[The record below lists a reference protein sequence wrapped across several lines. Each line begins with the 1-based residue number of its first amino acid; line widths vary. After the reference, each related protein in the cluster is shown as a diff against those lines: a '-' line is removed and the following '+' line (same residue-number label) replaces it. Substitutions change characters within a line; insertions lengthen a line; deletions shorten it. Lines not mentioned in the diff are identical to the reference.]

1 MDAMTPKSIKM
12 TDPKNVNGRLYD
24 QIDALL
30 TQLETGEHI
39 TLKERVAALI
49 AVGRLQLV
57 FATLRKG
64 DKADEPA
71 AGSAVRKYAQAFST
85 NDTRRRKAPARRAT
99 AAAREPDPDYGESL
113 ADSGADDTDDDD
125 AA

>member
-1 MDAMTPKSIKM
+1 MPNL
-12 TDPKNVNGRLYD
+12 DPKNVNSRLYN

-57 FATLRKG
+57 FAALRKG

-71 AGSAVRKYAQAFST
+71 AGSAVRKYAQAFSA
-85 NDTRRRKAPARRAT
+85 NDTRRRKAPARRA
-99 AAAREPDPDYGESL
+99 AAAAATREPDDGTSL
-113 ADSGADDTDDDD
+113 DDLDDDTGDDD

>member
-1 MDAMTPKSIKM
+1 MPNL
-12 TDPKNVNGRLYD
+12 DPKNVNSRLYN

-71 AGSAVRKYAQAFST
+71 AGSAVRKYAQAFSA
-85 NDTRRRKAPARRAT
+85 NDTRRRKAPARRAGA